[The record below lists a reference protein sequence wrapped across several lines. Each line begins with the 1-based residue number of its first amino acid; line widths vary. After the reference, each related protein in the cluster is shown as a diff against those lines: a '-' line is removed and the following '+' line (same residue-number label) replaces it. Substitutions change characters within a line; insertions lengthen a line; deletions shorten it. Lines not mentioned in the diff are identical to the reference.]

1 MRQVACIVFALLL
14 ALQGVACGADNGSG
28 KDTGGIPASA
38 AKSTEK
44 NAMKL
49 RITANG
55 KVMTATMADNETARD
70 FVAML
75 PLTLTMDDLFGREKF
90 ATLPKAASQGGPRQ
104 HAYRVGQIAYW
115 SPKNDVAIF
124 YRHDGQTVP
133 SPGLIILGEVDAGVE
148 ALGVSGRVTVTFELA
163 Q

>member
-1 MRQVACIVFALLL
+1 MKRMACMVFALLI
-14 ALQGVACGADNGSG
+14 ALQGVACGADNRSG

-38 AKSTEK
+38 AKSTEI
-44 NAMKL
+44 NSMKL

-55 KVMTATMADNETARD
+55 KVMTATMADNQTARD
-70 FVAML
+70 FIAML

-124 YRHDGQTVP
+124 YRHDGQTTP
-133 SPGLIILGEVDAGVE
+133 SPGLIILGEIDAGVE
-148 ALGVSGRVTVTFELA
+148 ALNVPGRVTVTFELA
-163 Q
+163 K